1 VDKRARPPRG
11 AYGVFSLVL
20 RQRRLKP
27 ELKPE
32 RRWVRSHSSVARYNQ
47 RASGYE
53 EGLLGRWH
61 RDIVERTA
69 ALTSTVLPDGGVAL
83 DIGCGSGAL
92 VRSLGPTGPKA
103 LLGVD
108 PSPQMLTVAINHP
121 ARGQAVFARA
131 VAEALPCPSATCDV
145 VVSSVSFGHWA
156 DQRRGLR
163 ECRRVLVEGG
173 SLVLVDVFSRW
184 LNIATRRGNRFSAHT
199 RGRTTT
205 LLRESGFQSTEWHDI
220 YGRVIAA
227 VVAT

>member
-1 VDKRARPPRG
+1 
-11 AYGVFSLVL
+11 
-20 RQRRLKP
+20 
-27 ELKPE
+27 
-32 RRWVRSHSSVARYNQ
+32 VRSHSSIERYDQ

-61 RDIVERTA
+61 GDIVQRTT
-69 ALTSTVLPDGGVAL
+69 ALASTILPNTGVVL

-92 VRSLGPTGPKA
+92 LRSLEPSGAKV

-108 PSPQMLTVAINHP
+108 PSPRMLSVAIRHP
-121 ARGQAVFARA
+121 ARGQAVFAQA
-131 VAEALPCPSATCDV
+131 IAEALPCPTASCNV

-163 ECRRVLVEGG
+163 ECRRVLVEDG

-184 LNIATRRGNRFSAHT
+184 LNVATRRGNRLSAYT
-199 RGRTTT
+199 KGRTTN
-205 LLRESGFQSTEWHDI
+205 LLRESGFQSAEWHAI

-227 VVAT
+227 VVAR